1 MEKGE
6 KVALL
11 AIGVNLL
18 LFTIKYAFSNLS
30 GSIALKADAFHSL
43 SDVVASST
51 VLGGL
56 FIAKRKTRLFP
67 YGLYKVE
74 NMASVIV
81 ALVILYAGYEIAME
95 AIQGETMDL
104 QNVWPAVAS
113 VVCAIVVSFLYS
125 SYATRVGRQIN
136 SPSLVADAK
145 HISIDMFASA
155 AILVG
160 LLASF
165 AGIKLDRVCA
175 FVVVVII
182 AWSGGKILIDGIR
195 VLLDASLDYQTLSL
209 AE

>member
-1 MEKGE
+1 M
-6 KVALL
+6 
-11 AIGVNLL
+11 
-18 LFTIKYAFSNLS
+18 
-30 GSIALKADAFHSL
+30 
-43 SDVVASST
+43 
-51 VLGGL
+51 
-56 FIAKRKTRLFP
+56 
-67 YGLYKVE
+67 
-74 NMASVIV
+74 

-95 AIQGETMDL
+95 AIQGETIDL

-155 AILVG
+155 AVLVG